1 MTGAAPARIL
11 FHGAEFAPGSVAVE
25 LASWLATRA
34 VSVEVVAAND
44 GEGWWRSEER
54 DGIKITRCPRRRAY
68 HGEGLSRQ
76 LERTSFAL
84 SSAPILLRRARALR
98 PQLVAAIEPTAADVP
113 ALLFAARH
121 AGAATW
127 VHLPEGSLRE
137 GAARP
142 ARWLSQIDHV
152 SLAAIDADS
161 ILTAAGV
168 AEERRVA
175 LPPWADTRAIFP
187 LRERRALRQ
196 SWAISEDAVVALYAG
211 TLDEAHGIEALLGAA
226 RRLPRNG
233 ALVFVVSGRGP
244 AWRRLAAAAQQLPL
258 RLVPWPRADALN
270 ALLNLA
276 DIHLLPAGLAAGDV
290 LFPGKPAALLAS
302 GRPLIAGGPVPERLR
317 AAVLPVPRGADALAA
332 AIVTLAAAPAEQL
345 RRGEAARR
353 AAQDYH
359 EKQRVFR
366 QLERALGL
374 QGSSAA

>member
-1 MTGAAPARIL
+1 MTGTAPARIL

-25 LASWLATRA
+25 LASWLATRT

-54 DGIKITRCPRRRAY
+54 DGIKITRCPRRRAH

-98 PQLVAAIEPTAADVP
+98 PQLLAAVEPTAADMP

-127 VHLPEGSLRE
+127 VHLPEGNLRE
-137 GAARP
+137 TAAGP
-142 ARWLSQIDHV
+142 ARWLGHIDHV
-152 SLAAIDADS
+152 SLAAIDAEAV
-161 ILTAAGV
+161 LAAAGV

-175 LPPWADTRAIFP
+175 LPPWTDTRAIFP
-187 LRERRALRQ
+187 LRERSALRQ
-196 SWAISEDAVVALYAG
+196 SLEISEDAVVALYAG
-211 TLDEAHGIEALLGAA
+211 TLDEGHGIEALLEAA

-258 RLVPWPRADALN
+258 RLVPWPRAEALN

-276 DIHLLPAGLAAGDV
+276 DIHLVPAGLAAGDA
-290 LFPGKPAALLAS
+290 LFAGKPAALLAS

-317 AAVLPVPRGADALAA
+317 AAVEPVPRGADALAA
-332 AIVTLAAAPAEQL
+332 ALVTLAAAPAEQV

-353 AAQDYH
+353 TAQDYH

-374 QGSSAA
+374 QGSSAG

>member
-1 MTGAAPARIL
+1 MTGTAPARIL

-25 LASWLATRA
+25 LASWLAARD

-54 DGIKITRCPRRRAY
+54 DGIKITRCPRRRAH
-68 HGEGLSRQ
+68 HGEGLSRH

-98 PQLVAAIEPTAADVP
+98 PQLLAAIEPTATNMP

-127 VHLPEGSLRE
+127 VHLPEGSLHE
-137 GAARP
+137 SVGGP
-142 ARWLSQIDHV
+142 ARWLSRIDHV
-152 SLAAIDADS
+152 SIAAIDAEAM
-161 ILTAAGV
+161 LAAAGV

-187 LRERRALRQ
+187 LRERSALRQ
-196 SWAISEDAVVALYAG
+196 SLEIAEDAVVALYAG
-211 TLDEAHGIEALLGAA
+211 TLDEAHGLETLLGAV
-226 RRLPRNG
+226 RRVPRNG

-258 RLVPWPRADALN
+258 RLLPWPRQDALN
-270 ALLNLA
+270 PLLNLA
-276 DIHLLPAGLAAGDV
+276 DIHLVPAGLAAGDA

-302 GRPLIAGGPVPERLR
+302 GRPLIAGESVPERLR
-317 AAVLPVPRGADALAA
+317 AAVHSVPRGADALAA
-332 AIVTLAAAPAEQL
+332 GIVALAAAPAEQV
-345 RRGEAARR
+345 RRGQAARR

-374 QGSSAA
+374 HQSGAA

>member
-1 MTGAAPARIL
+1 MTGTAPARIL

-25 LASWLATRA
+25 LASWLAARA

-44 GEGWWRSEER
+44 GEGWWRSEEHE
-54 DGIKITRCPRRRAY
+54 GIKITRCPRRRAH
-68 HGEGLSRQ
+68 HGEGLSRH

-98 PQLVAAIEPTAADVP
+98 PQLLAAIEPTATNMP

-127 VHLPEGSLRE
+127 VHLPEGSSHE
-137 GAARP
+137 GTRGP
-142 ARWLSQIDHV
+142 ARWLARIDHV
-152 SLAAIDADS
+152 SLAAIDAEAM
-161 ILTAAGV
+161 LAAAGV

-187 LRERRALRQ
+187 LRERSALRQ
-196 SWAISEDAVVALYAG
+196 SLEIAEDAVVALYAG
-211 TLDEAHGIEALLGAA
+211 TLDEAHDLEALLGAA
-226 RRLPRNG
+226 RRVPRNG
-233 ALVFVVSGRGP
+233 ALIFVVSGRGP

-258 RLVPWPRADALN
+258 RLVPWPRQDALN
-270 ALLNLA
+270 SLLNLA
-276 DIHLLPAGLAAGDV
+276 DIHVVPAGLAAGDA

-302 GRPLIAGGPVPERLR
+302 GRPLIAGGAVPERLR
-317 AAVLPVPRGADALAA
+317 AAVHSVPRGADALAA
-332 AIVTLAAAPAEQL
+332 AIVALAAAPAEQV
-345 RRGEAARR
+345 RRGHAARR

-374 QGSSAA
+374 HELSAA

>member
-1 MTGAAPARIL
+1 MTGTAPARIL

-54 DGIKITRCPRRRAY
+54 DGIKITLCPRRRAH

-98 PQLVAAIEPTAADVP
+98 PQLLAAIEPTASDLP
-113 ALLFAARH
+113 ALRFAARH

-137 GAARP
+137 GAGRR
-142 ARWLSQIDHV
+142 ARWLAHIDHV

-161 ILTAAGV
+161 VLTAAGV

-175 LPPWADTRAIFP
+175 LPPWTDTRAIFP
-187 LRERRALRQ
+187 LREQWAIRQ
-196 SWAISEDAVVALYAG
+196 SLEISKDAVVALYAG
-211 TLDEAHGIEALLGAA
+211 TLDETHGIEALLGAA
-226 RRLPRNG
+226 RRMPRNG

-270 ALLNLA
+270 MLLNLA
-276 DIHLLPAGLAAGDV
+276 DIHLLPAGLAAGDA

-317 AAVLPVPRGADALAA
+317 AAVEPVPRGADALAT
-332 AIVTLAAAPAEQL
+332 AIVTLAAAPAEQI

-353 AAQDYH
+353 TAQDYH